1 MLDFLRDL
9 SANNNRN
16 WFEENK
22 KRYEATAK
30 QPFEDIIQLVLDE
43 IAADD
48 AAFEHTIA
56 KNCIYRIYRD
66 VRFSAN
72 KTPYKDHLSA
82 VIAADGRKQE
92 NIQGLYIELSG
103 GRLFMAGGAYQPT
116 PVQVAAVR
124 AAMVAEAPRFEAM
137 LNDAEFKFCFGTM
150 IGEEHKRLSPSFAE
164 AAKTQPLLLKK
175 QFLYVAELPAS
186 TILADDIAAIVLRYY
201 RATLAM
207 STFLDEQMG

>member
-1 MLDFLRDL
+1 MLNFLKDL

-22 KRYEATAK
+22 KIYETSAK
-30 QPFEDIIQLVLDE
+30 QPFEDLIQLVLNE
-43 IAADD
+43 IATEDT
-48 AAFEHTIA
+48 AFANTTA

-82 VIAADGRKQE
+82 VISANGRKQE
-92 NIQGLYIELSG
+92 NTQGLYIELSY

-124 AAMVAEAPRFEAM
+124 QAILDDAPRFEAM
-137 LNDAEFKFCFGTM
+137 LNDAEFKFCFDTM
-150 IGEEHKRLSPSFAE
+150 IGEENKRLAPAFAE

-175 QFLYVAELPAS
+175 QFLYVAELPAT
-186 TILADDIAAIVLRYY
+186 TILQDDIVAVLLRYY
-201 RATLAM
+201 HATLAM
-207 STFLDEQMG
+207 SRFLDEAMW